1 MRKMEERIHI
11 LEEDLESEQHLRRRV
26 EREKQEL
33 QMQIISLSERVTEAE
48 GGTENQLVLCCLHY
62 FLVNFLFTFHNELK
76 RGKKCFSVQ
85 NCIFDSLKLFSGAKI
100 DFLPFLKMQIMFFC
114 TFEIALFF

>member
-1 MRKMEERIHI
+1 MYIFVKTHEFGIFIRCLLTFIIFAGHLAMRKMEERIRI

-48 GGTENQLVLCCLHY
+48 GGTENQLVS
-62 FLVNFLFTFHNELK
+62 
-76 RGKKCFSVQ
+76 CF
-85 NCIFDSLKLFSGAKI
+85 C
-100 DFLPFLKMQIMFFC
+100 
-114 TFEIALFF
+114 